1 MRKHCLPGLV
11 PALVLLI
18 AEAVFAEGPL
28 PLGAATQLRV
38 LPAPATV
45 SPELARLIKAPPIA
59 HWNAHPQN
67 TGEWRELIVHVADA
81 ARPFLPGLR
90 ERWGVESVP
99 GKLGGVPVFT
109 LTPKRI
115 APRHEGLV
123 LLHIHGGGYVFH
135 PGETGTGEGILMAG
149 LGGFKVVSVDYRMP
163 PEHPYPAALD
173 DVLAAYKALLK
184 EYPPEKIAVF
194 GCSTGGGLTL
204 ALMLRARDEGLPM
217 PAAIAPGT
225 PWTDM
230 TKTGD
235 SYFTNEGLDN
245 ILVSYDG
252 WLGDAAQLY
261 AGGHDLKDP
270 YLSPVYGDVTGLPPA
285 LLTTGTRDLFLSNT
299 VRMHQ
304 KLREAG
310 VPAELVVFEGMSH
323 GHYLMNPDA
332 PETLRHFSELTAFFG
347 KHLR

>member
-1 MRKHCLPGLV
+1 MRKRCRPGLV

-28 PLGAATQLRV
+28 PLGTATQLRA
-38 LPAPATV
+38 LPAPTTV

-59 HWNAHPQN
+59 HWNTHPQN
-67 TGEWRELIVHVADA
+67 AGEWRELIAHVADA
-81 ARPFLPGLR
+81 ARPFLPKLR
-90 ERWGVESVP
+90 ERWGVDSVP

-115 APRHEGLV
+115 APGHEGLV

-163 PEHPYPAALD
+163 PDHPYPAALD

-252 WLGDAAQLY
+252 WLGDAARLY